1 MCPQILLSN
10 MNNQEIIFS
19 DSILTLGGLDIGE
32 SVSKCLAPKLD
43 VMKGKKIVF
52 CYDDKKMMPVDGWGM
67 RSDPYSTTTVTTIRP
82 IKENALV
89 AAIDSSSIKLAE
101 TEDGSLYAIK
111 CGVATAYASHSL
123 MHFKIGPVLFYLSE
137 KTVHESE
144 LEERLSRLVLLDD
157 DLAKRLIRVRVE
169 RSVQKEIASHFTNS
183 IILVDG
189 SLKASI
195 FEERDRSIRKISE
208 SSVLRKNML
217 VGISKSTRL
226 KALDRAAAPL
236 TKVPGPAYIEVDDII
251 KSLIR
256 NIIGSNLMVKLE
268 KGGSSSPILR
278 ADIVGDVSQSLGMLL
293 GNDVVAGGY
302 PETLRLAHHISTF
315 TSTEVTCLRSHILN
329 NYDVTEL
336 AAEDIRR
343 TLLGSIPV

>member
-1 MCPQILLSN
+1 MINQKALLSD
-10 MNNQEIIFS
+10 NN
-19 DSILTLGGLDIGE
+19 ILSLKDLDIGE

-43 VMKGKKIVF
+43 VLKGKKIVF
-52 CYDDKKMMPVDGWGM
+52 CYDDKKMMPVEGWGM
-67 RSDPYSTTTVTTIRP
+67 RSNPYSATTITTIRP

-101 TEDGSLYAIK
+101 TEDGSLYGIK
-111 CGVATAYASHSL
+111 CGLATAYSGRTL
-123 MHFKIGPVLFYLSE
+123 MHFKIGPGLFYLSE
-137 KTVHESE
+137 KTIHESE

-157 DLAKRLIRVRVE
+157 DLAKRLIRIRVE
-169 RSVQKEIASHFTNS
+169 RAVQKEIASNFTNS

-195 FEERDRSIRKISE
+195 FEERDCRISKISE

-217 VGISKSTRL
+217 IGISKSTKLR
-226 KALDRAAAPL
+226 ALDRAAAPL
-236 TKVPGPAYIEVDDII
+236 TKVPGPAFIEVEDII

-256 NIIGSNLMVKLE
+256 NTIGSNLMVKLE
-268 KGGSSSPILR
+268 KGNSSPILR
-278 ADIVGDVSQSLGMLL
+278 ADIVGDVNQSLGMLL
-293 GNDVVAGGY
+293 GNDIVAGGY

-329 NYDVTEL
+329 NYDVMEL
-336 AAEDIRR
+336 AADDIRR

>member
-1 MCPQILLSN
+1 MINQKTLFSENNNILSLR
-10 MNNQEIIFS
+10 
-19 DSILTLGGLDIGE
+19 DLDIGE

-43 VMKGKKIVF
+43 VLKGKKIVF
-52 CYDDKKMMPVDGWGM
+52 CHDDKKMIPVDGWRM
-67 RSDPYSTTTVTTIRP
+67 RSNPYSSTTITTIRP

-101 TEDGSLYAIK
+101 TEDGSLYGIK
-111 CGVATAYASHSL
+111 CGLATAYAGHTL
-123 MHFKIGPVLFYLSE
+123 MHFKIGPGLFYLSE

-169 RSVQKEIASHFTNS
+169 RAVQKEIASNFTNS

-195 FEERDRSIRKISE
+195 FEERDCRISKISE

-217 VGISKSTRL
+217 VGISKSTKLR
-226 KALDRAAAPL
+226 ALDRASAPL
-236 TKVPGPAYIEVDDII
+236 TKVPGPAYIEVEDII
-251 KSLIR
+251 KGLMR
-256 NIIGSNLMVKLE
+256 NTIGSNLMVKLE
-268 KGGSSSPILR
+268 KGTSSPILR
-278 ADIVGDVSQSLGMLL
+278 ADIVGDVRQSLGMLL

-343 TLLGSIPV
+343 TLLGSILV

>member
-1 MCPQILLSN
+1 MI
-10 MNNQEIIFS
+10 NQKALFS
-19 DSILTLGGLDIGE
+19 DNNILSLRDLDIGG
-32 SVSKCLAPKLD
+32 SVSKCLTPKLD
-43 VMKGKKIVF
+43 VLKGKKIVF
-52 CYDDKKMMPVDGWGM
+52 CYDDKKMTPVDGWGM
-67 RSDPYSTTTVTTIRP
+67 RSNPYSTATITTIRP
-82 IKENALV
+82 IKENALI

-101 TEDGSLYAIK
+101 TEDGSLYGIK
-111 CGVATAYASHSL
+111 CGIATAYAGHTL
-123 MHFKIGPVLFYLSE
+123 MHFKIGPGLFYLSE
-137 KTVHESE
+137 KTIHESE

-157 DLAKRLIRVRVE
+157 DLAKRLIRIRVE
-169 RSVQKEIASHFTNS
+169 RAVQKEIANNFTNS

-195 FEERDRSIRKISE
+195 FEERDCRISKISE
-208 SSVLRKNML
+208 SGVLRKNKL
-217 VGISKSTRL
+217 IGISKSTKL

-236 TKVPGPAYIEVDDII
+236 TKVPGPAYIEVEDII

-256 NIIGSNLMVKLE
+256 NTIGSNLMVKLE
-268 KGGSSSPILR
+268 KGTSSPILR
-278 ADIVGDVSQSLGMLL
+278 ADIVGDVGQSLGILL

-329 NYDVTEL
+329 NYNVTEL

>member
-1 MCPQILLSN
+1 
-10 MNNQEIIFS
+10 MNNQETLFS
-19 DSILTLGGLDIGE
+19 NSILTLGGLDIGE
-32 SVSKCLAPKLD
+32 SVSRCLAPKLD
-43 VMKGKKIVF
+43 VLKGKKIVF
-52 CYDDKKMMPVDGWGM
+52 CYDEKKMMPVDGWGM
-67 RSDPYSTTTVTTIRP
+67 RSDPYNTTTVTTIRP

-89 AAIDSSSIKLAE
+89 AAVDSSSVKLAE
-101 TEDGSLYAIK
+101 TEDGSVYAIK
-111 CGVATAYASHSL
+111 CGVATAYAGRTL

-169 RSVQKEIASHFTNS
+169 RAVQKEIASHFTNS

-189 SLKASI
+189 SLKASL
-195 FEERDRSIRKISE
+195 FEERERSISKISE

-217 VGISKSTRL
+217 VGISKSTSI

-236 TKVPGPAYIEVDDII
+236 TKMPGPAYIEVDDII

-256 NIIGSNLMVKLE
+256 NTIGSNLMIKLE
-268 KGGSSSPILR
+268 NGSSPILR

-336 AAEDIRR
+336 AADDIRR

>member
-1 MCPQILLSN
+1 

-19 DSILTLGGLDIGE
+19 DCILTLGGLDIGE

-43 VMKGKKIVF
+43 VLKGKKIVF

-111 CGVATAYASHSL
+111 CGVATAYASHNL

>member
-1 MCPQILLSN
+1 
-10 MNNQEIIFS
+10 MNNQEILFS
-19 DSILTLGGLDIGE
+19 NSILTLGGLDIGE

-43 VMKGKKIVF
+43 VLKGKKIVF
-52 CYDDKKMMPVDGWGM
+52 CYDEKKMMPVDGWGM
-67 RSDPYSTTTVTTIRP
+67 RSDPYNTTAVTTIRP

-89 AAIDSSSIKLAE
+89 AAIDSSSVKLAE

-111 CGVATAYASHSL
+111 CGVATAYASHTL

-169 RSVQKEIASHFTNS
+169 RAVQKEIASHFTNS
-183 IILVDG
+183 ITLIDG
-189 SLKASI
+189 SLKASL
-195 FEERDRSIRKISE
+195 FEERERSISKISE

-217 VGISKSTRL
+217 VGISKSTKL

-256 NIIGSNLMVKLE
+256 NTIGSNLMIKLE
-268 KGGSSSPILR
+268 KGSSPILR
-278 ADIVGDVSQSLGMLL
+278 ADIVGDVSKSLGMLL
-293 GNDVVAGGY
+293 GNDMVAGGY

-329 NYDVTEL
+329 NYDVMEL

-343 TLLGSIPV
+343 TLLGSIPI

>member
-1 MCPQILLSN
+1 MI
-10 MNNQEIIFS
+10 NQKALFS
-19 DSILTLGGLDIGE
+19 DNILSLRDLDIGE

-43 VMKGKKIVF
+43 ALKGKKIVF
-52 CYDDKKMMPVDGWGM
+52 CHDDKKMMPVDGWGM
-67 RSDPYSTTTVTTIRP
+67 RSNPYSATTITTIRP

-101 TEDGSLYAIK
+101 TEDGSLYGIK
-111 CGVATAYASHSL
+111 CGVATAYAGHTL
-123 MHFKIGPVLFYLSE
+123 MHFKIGPGLFYLSE

-169 RSVQKEIASHFTNS
+169 RAVQKEIATNFTNS

-195 FEERDRSIRKISE
+195 FEERDCRISKISE

-217 VGISKSTRL
+217 IGISKSTKL

-236 TKVPGPAYIEVDDII
+236 TKVPGPAYIEVEDII

-256 NIIGSNLMVKLE
+256 NTIGSNLMVKME
-268 KGGSSSPILR
+268 KGTNSPVLR
-278 ADIVGDVSQSLGMLL
+278 ADMVGDVRQSLGMLL

>member
-10 MNNQEIIFS
+10 MNSQEILFS
-19 DSILTLGGLDIGE
+19 DSILTLGGLNIGE

-43 VMKGKKIVF
+43 VLKGKKIVF

-67 RSDPYSTTTVTTIRP
+67 RSDPYNTTTVTTIRP

-111 CGVATAYASHSL
+111 CGVATAYASHTL

-169 RSVQKEIASHFTNS
+169 RAVQKEIASHFTNS

-236 TKVPGPAYIEVDDII
+236 TKVPEPAYIEVDDII

-256 NIIGSNLMVKLE
+256 NTIGSNLMVKLE
-268 KGGSSSPILR
+268 KGSSPILR
-278 ADIVGDVSQSLGMLL
+278 ADIVGDTSQSLGMLL

-329 NYDVTEL
+329 SYDLTEL

>member
-1 MCPQILLSN
+1 MI
-10 MNNQEIIFS
+10 NQKALFS
-19 DSILTLGGLDIGE
+19 DNNNVLSLRDLDIEG
-32 SVSKCLAPKLD
+32 SVSKCLTPKLD
-43 VMKGKKIVF
+43 VLKGKKIVF
-52 CYDDKKMMPVDGWGM
+52 CYDDKKMIPVDGWGM
-67 RSDPYSTTTVTTIRP
+67 RSNPYSTATITTIRP
-82 IKENALV
+82 IKENALI

-101 TEDGSLYAIK
+101 TEDGSLYGIK
-111 CGVATAYASHSL
+111 CGIATAYAGHTL
-123 MHFKIGPVLFYLSE
+123 MHFKIGPGLFYLSE
-137 KTVHESE
+137 KTIHESE

-169 RSVQKEIASHFTNS
+169 RAVQKEIANNFTNS
-183 IILVDG
+183 IILIDG

-195 FEERDRSIRKISE
+195 FEERDCRISKISE
-208 SSVLRKNML
+208 SSVLHKNKL
-217 VGISKSTRL
+217 IGISKSTKL

-236 TKVPGPAYIEVDDII
+236 TKVPGPAYIEVEDII

-256 NIIGSNLMVKLE
+256 NTIGSNLMVKLE
-268 KGGSSSPILR
+268 KGTSSPILR
-278 ADIVGDVSQSLGMLL
+278 ADIVGDVGQSLGILL

-329 NYDVTEL
+329 NYNVTEL
-336 AAEDIRR
+336 AADDIRR

>member
-1 MCPQILLSN
+1 
-10 MNNQEIIFS
+10 MNNQKTLLS
-19 DSILTLGGLDIGE
+19 ANILSLRDLDIGE

-43 VMKGKKIVF
+43 ILKGKKIVF
-52 CYDDKKMMPVDGWGM
+52 CYDDKKMMPLDGWGM
-67 RSDPYSTTTVTTIRP
+67 RSNPYSTTTITTIRP
-82 IKENALV
+82 IKENTLV

-101 TEDGSLYAIK
+101 TDDGSLYGIK
-111 CGVATAYASHSL
+111 CGLATAYAGRTL
-123 MHFKIGPVLFYLSE
+123 MHFKIGPGLFYLSE

-169 RSVQKEIASHFTNS
+169 RVVQKEIASHFTNS
-183 IILVDG
+183 VILVDG

-195 FEERDRSIRKISE
+195 FEERDCRISKISE

-217 VGISKSTRL
+217 LGISKSTKL

-236 TKVPGPAYIEVDDII
+236 TKVPEPAYIEVDDII

-256 NIIGSNLMVKLE
+256 NAIGSNLMVKLE
-268 KGGSSSPILR
+268 KGSSPILR
-278 ADIVGDVSQSLGMLL
+278 ADIVGDVSQSLGTLL

-336 AAEDIRR
+336 AADDIRR

>member
-1 MCPQILLSN
+1 
-10 MNNQEIIFS
+10 MNNQKTLFS
-19 DSILTLGGLDIGE
+19 DNVLSLRDLDIGE
-32 SVSKCLAPKLD
+32 SVSKSLAPKLD
-43 VMKGKKIVF
+43 MLRGKKIVF

-67 RSDPYSTTTVTTIRP
+67 RSNPYNTTTITTIRP

-89 AAIDSSSIKLAE
+89 AAIDSSSVKLAE
-101 TEDGSLYAIK
+101 TEDGSLYGIK
-111 CGVATAYASHSL
+111 CGVATAYAGHTL
-123 MHFKIGPVLFYLSE
+123 MHFKIGPGLFYLSE
-137 KTVHESE
+137 KTVHESD

-157 DLAKRLIRVRVE
+157 DMAKRLIRVRVE
-169 RSVQKEIASHFTNS
+169 RAVQKEIASNFTNS

-195 FEERDRSIRKISE
+195 FEERDCRISKISE

-217 VGISKSTRL
+217 VGISKSTKL

-236 TKVPGPAYIEVDDII
+236 TKVPGPAYIEVEDII

-256 NIIGSNLMVKLE
+256 NTIGSNLMVKLE
-268 KGGSSSPILR
+268 KGTSSPILR
-278 ADIVGDVSQSLGMLL
+278 ADIVGEVGRSLGILL

>member
-1 MCPQILLSN
+1 LCPQILLIN
-10 MNNQEIIFS
+10 MNNQETLFS
-19 DSILTLGGLDIGE
+19 NSILTLGGLDIGE
-32 SVSKCLAPKLD
+32 SVSRCLAPKLD
-43 VMKGKKIVF
+43 VLKGKKIVF
-52 CYDDKKMMPVDGWGM
+52 CYDEKKMMPVDGWGM
-67 RSDPYSTTTVTTIRP
+67 RSDPYNTTTVTTIRP

-89 AAIDSSSIKLAE
+89 AAVDSSSVKLAE
-101 TEDGSLYAIK
+101 TEDGSVYAIK
-111 CGVATAYASHSL
+111 CGVATAYAGRTL

-169 RSVQKEIASHFTNS
+169 RAVQKEIASHFTNS

-189 SLKASI
+189 SLKASL
-195 FEERDRSIRKISE
+195 FEERERSISKISE

-217 VGISKSTRL
+217 VGISKSTSI

-236 TKVPGPAYIEVDDII
+236 TKMPGPAYIEVDDII

-256 NIIGSNLMVKLE
+256 NTIGSNLMIKLE
-268 KGGSSSPILR
+268 NGSSPILR

-336 AAEDIRR
+336 AADDIRR

>member
-1 MCPQILLSN
+1 MI
-10 MNNQEIIFS
+10 NQKALFS
-19 DSILTLGGLDIGE
+19 DNILSLRDLDIGE

-43 VMKGKKIVF
+43 VLKGKKIVF

-67 RSDPYSTTTVTTIRP
+67 RSNPYSATTITTIRP

-101 TEDGSLYAIK
+101 TEDGSLYGIK
-111 CGVATAYASHSL
+111 CGVATAYAGHTL
-123 MHFKIGPVLFYLSE
+123 MHFKIGPGLFYLSE

-169 RSVQKEIASHFTNS
+169 RAVQKEIATNFTNS

-195 FEERDRSIRKISE
+195 FEERGCRISKISE

-217 VGISKSTRL
+217 VGISKSTKL

-236 TKVPGPAYIEVDDII
+236 TKVPGPVYIEVEDII

-256 NIIGSNLMVKLE
+256 NTIGSNLMVKLE
-268 KGGSSSPILR
+268 KGTSSPILR
-278 ADIVGDVSQSLGMLL
+278 ADIVGDVRQSLGKLL

-315 TSTEVTCLRSHILN
+315 TSIEVTCLRSHILN
-329 NYDVTEL
+329 SYDVTEL